1 MYGAN
6 SSNPDPF
13 IKPYSIYERVEVT
26 LFFLKEVFLSGVYI
40 VETIR
45 FVRRRQDFESR
56 KESHRRTLMTHLVA
70 VNVIVI
76 MLDVTLLAL
85 QYSGLYDIQT
95 AYKAVVYSIKLKVEF
110 SILNKLV
117 QIVTGSSHGS
127 SFSNEYS
134 QRDVH
139 MRDVGASNRGKI
151 TTTSCVGNSTYVG
164 TRAKDDNAISGPS
177 VMMTREIIVHRE
189 EIPSTSDGESDMTA
203 AKGICRAGT
212 ISRCEGRKVG
222 SKPSSESVE
231 RLTNP
236 SY

>member
-1 MYGAN
+1 
-6 SSNPDPF
+6 
-13 IKPYSIYERVEVT
+13 
-26 LFFLKEVFLSGVYI
+26 
-40 VETIR
+40 
-45 FVRRRQDFESR
+45 
-56 KESHRRTLMTHLVA
+56 MTHLVA

-139 MRDVGASNRGKI
+139 LRHVGASNRGKI

-164 TRAKDDNAISGPS
+164 TRAKDDNAATEDNAISGPS

-212 ISRCEGRKVG
+212 TSRCEGRKVD